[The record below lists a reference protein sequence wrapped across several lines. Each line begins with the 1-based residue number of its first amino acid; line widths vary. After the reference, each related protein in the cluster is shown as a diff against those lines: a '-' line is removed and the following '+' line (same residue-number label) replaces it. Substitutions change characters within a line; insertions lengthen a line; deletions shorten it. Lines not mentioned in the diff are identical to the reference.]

1 MPAPTLP
8 DLGIALKTAARIEC
22 RVRPR
27 HACDLE
33 ASCQPV
39 AARSDNDLHWSGAIR
54 DISTGGV
61 GVVLKRRFEPGAGL
75 AIELP
80 ASGDCPE
87 QTLLARVRHASRLP
101 DGRWL
106 LGCAFISELSDDEV
120 QSLVRLAT
128 GPQATTPKAGA
139 GRPAVPAV
147 TDVTFRG
154 LAEDG
159 RPVAIL
165 VKRLQPSPSWPLA
178 AGTTLALRV
187 GGANAA
193 QVRLVVQETAQASG
207 GWVVRCRFLGAPRTE
222 VARALGHPR
231 QA

>member
-1 MPAPTLP
+1 MPVPTLP

-39 AARSDNDLHWSGAIR
+39 AARSDNDLHWPATIR

-61 GVVLKRRFEPGAGL
+61 GLVLKRRFEPGAGL

-80 ASGDCPE
+80 AAGDCSE
-87 QTLLARVRHASRLP
+87 QTLLARVRHATRLP

-120 QSLVRLAT
+120 QALLRLST
-128 GPQATTPKAGA
+128 GPQPTAQKG
-139 GRPAVPAV
+139 GDSRPAVTAV
-147 TDVTFRG
+147 SDVTFRG
-154 LAEDG
+154 LGEDG

-165 VKRLQPSPSWPLA
+165 VKRLQPNPSWPLA

-193 QVRLVVQETAQASG
+193 QVRLVVQETSQASG
-207 GWVVRCRFLGAPRTE
+207 GWLVRGRFLGAPRAE
-222 VARALGHPR
+222 VGRALGHPG